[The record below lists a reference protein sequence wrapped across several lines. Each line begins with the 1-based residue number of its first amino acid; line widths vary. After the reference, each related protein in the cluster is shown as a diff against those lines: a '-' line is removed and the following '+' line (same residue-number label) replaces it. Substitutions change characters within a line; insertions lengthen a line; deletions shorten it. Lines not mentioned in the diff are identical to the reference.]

1 MPSFKTNALLS
12 AVAGAASVMAH
23 GHVESIIADGTQ
35 YEAFGLSNAYNA
47 NHAPLVGWSTTAL
60 DNGFVAPS
68 AFGTGDIACHRGATN
83 AEGTAVVAAGGEIFL
98 QWDTWP
104 ESHKGPVIDYLASC
118 GSGDCTTVDKASL
131 EFFKIAEV
139 GLISGAGSSGTW
151 ASDVLIEQG
160 NGWLVKIPATLAA
173 GDYVLRH
180 EIIAL
185 HASGQPDGAQNYP
198 QCINI
203 RVTGG
208 GSELPTGTVAT
219 SLYTAEDAGILYDLY
234 SSTSYEIPGPA
245 APAIASAV
253 EQAVPAATATSPA
266 VVGGGSGSAPAPAP
280 SSPAETETPAAPVE
294 TEAPVAPAPSA
305 PVEEPSA
312 PAPSAPVEE
321 PTAPAPVPSAPVE
334 EPVEEP
340 TPEVPAECPAA
351 ARRRARRAARR
362 ARRHARDV
370 QAARL

>member
-83 AEGTAVVAAGGEIFL
+83 AEGTAVVAAGGEVFL

-104 ESHKGPVIDYLASC
+104 QSHKGPVIDYLASC
-118 GSGDCTTVDKASL
+118 GSGDCTTVDKSSL

-185 HASGQPDGAQNYP
+185 HASGQPDGAQMYP

-208 GSELPTGTVAT
+208 GSDLPTGTVAT

-234 SSTSYEIPGPA
+234 TSTSYEIPGPA

-253 EQAVPAATATSPA
+253 EQSVPAASATAPA
-266 VVGGGSGSAPAPAP
+266 VVGGGSGPAPAP
-280 SSPAETETPAAPVE
+280 TSPVETEAPAAPSNPVEE
-294 TEAPVAPAPSA
+294 TEAPVAPAPT
-305 PVEEPSA
+305 A
-312 PAPSAPVEE
+312 PADEE
-321 PTAPAPVPSAPVE
+321 TTAPAPVPTAPVE
-334 EPVEEP
+334 SPVEEP

>member
-47 NHAPLVGWSTTAL
+47 NHAPL
-60 DNGFVAPS
+60 
-68 AFGTGDIACHRGATN
+68 
-83 AEGTAVVAAGGEIFL
+83 GTAVVAAGGEIFL

-208 GSELPTGTVAT
+208 GSELPTGTMEGNGAD
-219 SLYTAEDAGILYDLY
+219 E
-234 SSTSYEIPGPA
+234 
-245 APAIASAV
+245 
-253 EQAVPAATATSPA
+253 
-266 VVGGGSGSAPAPAP
+266 
-280 SSPAETETPAAPVE
+280 
-294 TEAPVAPAPSA
+294 
-305 PVEEPSA
+305 
-312 PAPSAPVEE
+312 
-321 PTAPAPVPSAPVE
+321 
-334 EPVEEP
+334 
-340 TPEVPAECPAA
+340 
-351 ARRRARRAARR
+351 
-362 ARRHARDV
+362 
-370 QAARL
+370 

>member
-1 MPSFKTNALLS
+1 MPSFKTNTLLS
-12 AVAGAASVMAH
+12 AIAGAASVMAH

-219 SLYTAEDAGILYDLY
+219 SLYTAEDAGILFDLY

-266 VVGGGSGSAPAPAP
+266 VVGGGSGAAPTTPV
-280 SSPAETETPAAPVE
+280 EETPVEE

-305 PVEEPSA
+305 P
-312 PAPSAPVEE
+312 APSAPVEE
-321 PTAPAPVPSAPVE
+321 ETEAPVAPAPTAPVEEETTAPAPAPTAPVE
-334 EPVEEP
+334 QP
-340 TPEVPAECPAA
+340 TPEVPEECPAA
-351 ARRRARRAARR
+351 ARRRARRAARA

-370 QAARL
+370 KAARY